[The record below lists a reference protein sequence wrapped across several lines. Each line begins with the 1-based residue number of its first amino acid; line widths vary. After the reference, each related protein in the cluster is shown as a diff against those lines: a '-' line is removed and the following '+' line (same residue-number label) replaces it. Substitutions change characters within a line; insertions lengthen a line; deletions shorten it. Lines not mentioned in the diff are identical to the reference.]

1 MTCIY
6 HMDIAK
12 YNIDIMY
19 ILCKHS
25 ISYGI
30 EKIKKKTWKS
40 DYGKIEKKSIGNI
53 TTKINGKKKK
63 NKKVNRKII
72 KNRQQ
77 NK

>member
-40 DYGKIEKKSIGNI
+40 EYGKIEKENL
-53 TTKINGKKKK
+53 
-63 NKKVNRKII
+63 
-72 KNRQQ
+72 
-77 NK
+77 